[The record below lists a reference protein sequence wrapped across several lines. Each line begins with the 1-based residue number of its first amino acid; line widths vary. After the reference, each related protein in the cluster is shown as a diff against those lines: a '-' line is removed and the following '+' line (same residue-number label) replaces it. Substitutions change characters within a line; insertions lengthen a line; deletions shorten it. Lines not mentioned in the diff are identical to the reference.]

1 MSNRANPNRD
11 VRRIALDILCR
22 VESGAFANRLLNANR
37 YQTRPIDR
45 PLLQEL
51 VLGTITWRFTLDHI
65 LSPYLR
71 KPLEKSPPVLRNL
84 LRLGVYQIQFLDRIP
99 AYAAVSQT
107 VGLAKDRLG
116 DPMGRL
122 VNAVLR
128 GVQEGRKAP
137 DTPDPQT
144 DPVDYLAKTTSHP
157 NWLIRRWI
165 NSLGFDGAEKL
176 CHANN
181 RRVRLTIRVNSLRCT
196 FSKLKNSL
204 GSEGIETEPV
214 EYLDGHLTVT
224 ETGSLFQTQSYQKG
238 WFSVQNPGAG
248 LVVQLLGAKPEER
261 ILDICSAPGGK
272 ATAISEVLGLQGEVV
287 AFDLRKA
294 RLRMLKENLVRLGLT
309 EIRVAA
315 ADGFHLPIRTK
326 FDRVLLDAPCS
337 SLGILAIRPDVRW
350 HRKESDILKL
360 AESQKILLENAA
372 KAVRKNGILVYSTC
386 SLEPEENE
394 HIIEGFLAQRPD
406 FELEPA
412 SKFLHTSVGGNYL
425 QTTPH
430 QHGCDGAFGARLRRS
445 DF

>member
-1 MSNRANPNRD
+1 MSNRTHPNND

-22 VESGAFANRLLNANR
+22 VESGAFANRLLDANR
-37 YQTRPIDR
+37 HRTRPIDR

-84 LRLGVYQIQFLDRIP
+84 LRLGVYQIRFLDRIP
-99 AYAAVSQT
+99 GYAAVSQT

-128 GVQEGRKAP
+128 GVQEARKTA
-137 DTPDPQT
+137 DVPDPQS
-144 DPVDYLAKTTSHP
+144 DPVGYLATTTSHP

-165 NSLGFDGAEKL
+165 SRLGFDNAEKL

-196 FSKLKNSL
+196 LSELTNSL
-204 GSEGIETEPV
+204 SSEGIDTEPV
-214 EYLDGHLTVT
+214 EYLGGYLTVT

-248 LVVQLLGAKPEER
+248 LVVQLLGVKPEER

-272 ATAISEVLGLQGEVV
+272 ATAISEALGLRGEVV
-287 AFDLRKA
+287 AFDLRNT

-315 ADGFHLPIRTK
+315 ADGCHLPIRTT
-326 FDRVLLDAPCS
+326 FDRVLVDAPCS
-337 SLGILAIRPDVRW
+337 ALGILAMRPDVRW
-350 HRKESDILKL
+350 HREETDILKL

-372 KAVRKNGILVYSTC
+372 NAVQKNGILVYSTC

-394 HIIEGFLAQRPD
+394 HIIEGFLTQRSD

-412 SKFLHTSVGGNYL
+412 SEFLHASVAGNYL

-430 QHGCDGAFGARLRRS
+430 QHGCDGAFGTRLRRTN
-445 DF
+445 F